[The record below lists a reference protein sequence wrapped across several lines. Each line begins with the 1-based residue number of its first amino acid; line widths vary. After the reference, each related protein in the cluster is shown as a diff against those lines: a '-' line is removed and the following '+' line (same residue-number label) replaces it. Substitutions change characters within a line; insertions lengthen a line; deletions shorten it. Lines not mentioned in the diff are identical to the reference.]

1 VTLQQS
7 PAWFKWSGSA
17 VAGAA
22 LAFALYCG
30 WALFWYGPQVREL
43 GWNSAQ
49 RAEGSYITT
58 VDPAGPAANALRAG
72 DRVLSIDGS
81 EPLSR
86 VNSALVVRAVG
97 ASGVYGVRFLRGGL
111 EQTAV
116 LHVAT
121 HHDDRATLHGS
132 PFLLG
137 SLVALFV
144 ALVLLAKP
152 ADPSARLFFAVLVCF
167 GLRQAILV
175 IYPYFNVISGFEQ
188 GAVLA
193 AWSTEPF
200 FLLVALIYH
209 ALYRFP
215 ASVPRSRGWT
225 LVQYGLYACY
235 VGFYLLEG
243 HVGSF
248 ELPLAD
254 ATIHFRF
261 GGAEYLP
268 IRQTFRTAAGSIFAV
283 VSLIAICAVVAR
295 NYRLTQNAGQRR
307 RIRWMLFGFTAGLGP
322 YCFVIILQWIGRV
335 GGIASLQ
342 KGAQWDVVI
351 WALNG
356 WLSVI
361 PVSFGYAI
369 ARHRLFDIQL
379 IVRRGLQYLL
389 ARRVLQALLVLPAA
403 GLVVSIAL
411 HPGRTV
417 AQLLFDDSGYLN
429 IALVL
434 ATAASLRYRE
444 RLRGW
449 VDRRF
454 FRRAYNSEAILMG
467 LPEQLKDL
475 RSSREVAAKVAEDVI
490 AALEPRAVYMLA
502 AEGSQFSTVFSSDGT
517 GLTFSNRDEHG
528 DVLSWN
534 KSVRSMSELRSAMV
548 PDSRSLE
555 ERGVQLVVPVIGRQ
569 RLSGL
574 LLLCEKKSEEPYSST
589 DRALLEAIAGQVAVL
604 LEKLRLEEELQR
616 ERKERQEMAA
626 RFGDQITNLCRECPA
641 CGRCYDSTA
650 IQCEHDGQVPVL
662 TLPIDRTVHGKYR
675 LEQLVGRG
683 GMGVVYRATDIRL
696 KRPVAIK
703 IMLNELFGNDK
714 ALQRFQREAEASAR
728 LAHPNIVRIYD
739 FGSIGTLGAYL
750 VMEYLEGKTVREVV
764 KAGHRIS
771 PSRLAPWADQL
782 LDGVESA
789 HAAGVVHRDLKPE
802 NLLLA
807 GGVGEPE
814 VMKILDFGLA
824 KVKML
829 NIAEA
834 ERLTVTG
841 VTMGTLGYMSPEQFA
856 GGEVDHR
863 SDIFA
868 IGTILL
874 ELLANRLPGQDED
887 PQRVLEEGLDGDVQP
902 LADVFRKCRAWCKTD
917 RYASVRDLRHDLDRA
932 FAADRVPQTAG

>member
-1 VTLQQS
+1 MTLQQS

-30 WALFWYGPQVREL
+30 WALFWYGSQVREL
-43 GWNSAQ
+43 GWSFAP
-49 RAEGSYITT
+49 RAEGSYVTT
-58 VDPAGPAANALRAG
+58 VDPAGPAANALEIG
-72 DRVLSIDGS
+72 DRVLAIDGS
-81 EPLSR
+81 KPLSR
-86 VNSALVVRAVG
+86 VNPALAVRAIG
-97 ASGVYGVRFLRGGL
+97 ASGVYDVRLLRGGL

-116 LHVAT
+116 LHVAV
-121 HHDDRATLHGS
+121 HHDDRAPFHGS

-215 ASVPRSRGWT
+215 ASVPKSRGWT

-254 ATIHFRF
+254 ATVHFRF

-351 WALNG
+351 WVLNG
-356 WLSVI
+356 WLAVI
-361 PVSFGYAI
+361 PLSFGYAI

-389 ARRVLQALLVLPAA
+389 ARRVLQALLVLPAL
-403 GLVVSIAL
+403 GLVVSIAM

-429 IALVL
+429 IVLVL

-444 RLRGW
+444 RLRAW

-454 FRRAYNSEAILMG
+454 FRRAYNSEAILMS

-502 AEGSQFSTVFSSDGT
+502 AEGSHFSTVFSSDGT

-589 DRALLEAIAGQVAVL
+589 DRALLEAIAAQVAVL

-641 CGRCYDSTA
+641 CGTCYDSTA
-650 IQCEHDGQVPVL
+650 IECEHDGQVPVL

-683 GMGVVYRATDIRL
+683 GMGVVYRATDVRL

-750 VMEYLEGKTVREVV
+750 VMEYLQGKTVREVV
-764 KAGHRIS
+764 KAGHRVS

-807 GGVGEPE
+807 GAVGEPE

-863 SDIFA
+863 SDIYA

-874 ELLANRLPGQDED
+874 ELLANRLPVQDED
-887 PQRVLEEGLDGDVQP
+887 PQSLLEEGMDGDVQP
-902 LADVFRKCRAWCKTD
+902 LADVFRRCRAGNKHD
-917 RYASVRDLRHDLDRA
+917 RYASINDLRRDLDRA
-932 FAADRVPQTAG
+932 LAAERVPQAAG

>member
-1 VTLQQS
+1 VTFQQS

-17 VAGAA
+17 IAGAA
-22 LAFALYCG
+22 FAFAIYCG
-30 WALFWYGPQVREL
+30 WGLFWYGSQAREL
-43 GWNSAQ
+43 GWSSAQ
-49 RAEGSYITT
+49 RADGSYVTT
-58 VDPAGPAANALRAG
+58 VNSAGPAANTLRPG
-72 DRVLSIDGS
+72 DRVVAIDGS

-86 VNSALVVRAVG
+86 INPVLVARAMG
-97 ASGVYGVRFLRGGL
+97 ASGVYGVRFLRSGI

-116 LHVAT
+116 LQVET
-121 HHDDRATLHGS
+121 HRSAQAALRGS

-152 ADPSARLFFAVLVCF
+152 ADPAARLFFAVLVCF

-175 IYPYFNVISGFEQ
+175 IFPFYNLMSGPERA
-188 GAVLA
+188 AVLS
-193 AWSTEPF
+193 AWAVEPF
-200 FLLVALIYH
+200 FLLVVLIYH

-215 ASVPRSRGWT
+215 ASVPKSRWWSG
-225 LVQYGLYACY
+225 VQYGLYACY
-235 VGFYLLEG
+235 AGFYLLEA
-243 HVGSF
+243 HNGSF
-248 ELPLAD
+248 ELPLTD
-254 ATIHFRF
+254 ATVHFRF
-261 GGAEYLP
+261 AGAEYLP
-268 IRQTFRTAAGSIFAV
+268 AFPTLRTTAGSLYAV
-283 VSLIAICAVVAR
+283 FSLVAICAVVAR
-295 NYRLTQNAGQRR
+295 NYRLTENIGQRR
-307 RIRWMLFGFTAGLGP
+307 RMRWMISGFVAGLGP
-322 YCFVIILQWIGRV
+322 YCAVLILQWIGRV
-335 GGIASLQ
+335 GGVAWLQ
-342 KGAQWDVVI
+342 KGPRWDLII

-361 PVSFGYAI
+361 PVTFGYAI

-403 GLVVSIAL
+403 ALVISIAL
-411 HPGRTV
+411 RPGRTV

-434 ATAASLRYRE
+434 TTAASLRYRE
-444 RLRGW
+444 RLRAW

-454 FRRAYNSEAILMG
+454 FRRAYNSEAILMS
-467 LPEQLKDL
+467 LPDQLKDL
-475 RSSREVAAKVAEDVI
+475 RSSREVAAKVAEDVA
-490 AALEPRAVYMLA
+490 AALQPRAVYMLA
-502 AEGSQFSTVFSSDGT
+502 AEGSHFSTIYTSDGEGVTFANRDGT
-517 GLTFSNRDEHG
+517 G
-528 DVLSWN
+528 DVLAWN

-548 PDSRSLE
+548 PDLRSLE
-555 ERGVQLVVPVIGRQ
+555 DRGVQLVVPVIGRQ

-616 ERKERQEMAA
+616 ERRERQEMAL

-641 CGRCYDSTA
+641 CGTCYDSTV
-650 IQCEHDGQVPVL
+650 IECERDGRVPVP

-675 LEQLVGRG
+675 LERLVGRG
-683 GMGVVYRATDIRL
+683 GMGVVYRATDVRL

-703 IMLNELFGNDK
+703 IMLNELFGNDN
-714 ALQRFQREAEASAR
+714 ALHRFQREAEASAR

-750 VMEYLEGKTVREVV
+750 VMEYLEGRTVRDVI
-764 KAGHRIS
+764 KAGYRVS
-771 PSRLAPWADQL
+771 PSKLAPWADQL

-834 ERLTVTG
+834 ERLTITG
-841 VTMGTLGYMSPEQFA
+841 VTMGTMGYMSPEQFA

-874 ELLANRLPGQDED
+874 ELLANRLPNQDED
-887 PQRVLEEGLDGDVQP
+887 PQAVLEEGLDGDVQP

-917 RYASVRDLRHDLDRA
+917 RYASVGDLRRDLGRA
-932 FAADRVPQTAG
+932 LVVDRVPQAAG